1 MSSALTTRPAP
12 GEAQAAPWASAKLQD
27 HHLKRSAIVYVRQSS
42 AHQVQENRESTAR
55 QYALV
60 ERAVQLGWAGA
71 QVEVIDE
78 DQGRSG
84 ATAEGRLGF
93 QRLLAEVSLDHVGII
108 LGIEMS
114 RLARSNKDWHQ
125 LLELCAIFRTLLADQ
140 DGLYDPT
147 DYNDRLLLGLK
158 GTMSEA
164 ELHILQGRMHQAL
177 LNKARRGDLCMLPPV
192 GYIKRLT
199 GEFALDPDEQAQ
211 GVIRLIFDAF
221 DRLGTMRRVL
231 CHLHEQD
238 IKVPIRPHA
247 GPGKGDLEWRR
258 ATRGIVRTVLMHP
271 LYSGTYR
278 YGHRQTDA
286 RRKKPGEPQAGRV
299 VVKPDQYHALI
310 PGRCPAYITP
320 QRYQRN
326 QERIRENR
334 TRLQAKGPPRN
345 GEALLGGILFCGRCQ
360 RRMSVH
366 YSGLAK
372 LPRYVC
378 RGDRDEGA
386 APACQCLSGRILDQ
400 LVGEKILQALE
411 PAALELSLLTADD
424 LHQQRQRLDQNW
436 RQRLERARYQAER
449 AQRHY
454 RNIEPE
460 NRLVARELARQWE
473 DALKEQTE
481 LEQQY
486 ARFSQAHPATLS
498 QQERERI
505 RALSQNLPAV
515 WRAASTAPSDRQR
528 IIRLLVDR
536 VIIDV
541 QGNTDHV
548 DVTIEWSGGFT
559 SRHELIR
566 PVQRYQQMADYH
578 RVAERMEE
586 LRGQGRTFAEIA
598 DRLNEE
604 AFRPIRQAERFH
616 KDIVCRLFNK
626 LCKERPAARHITDQA
641 QLQQHEWFAMDLAA
655 RLRMPKNTLLEWVRR
670 GWVHVVRQLPG
681 HRGRVICWAD
691 EQEMDRLQRLRTT
704 SHNWWDESLP
714 DELTTPMIRSVE

>member
-1 MSSALTTRPAP
+1 MSSELTTRVPP
-12 GEAQAAPWASAKLQD
+12 GEVNAAAWTSAKLRD

-42 AHQVQENRESTAR
+42 AHQVQENRESAAR

-60 ERAVQLGWAGA
+60 GRAAQLGWADV
-71 QVEVIDE
+71 QIEVIDE

-93 QRLLAEVSLDHVGII
+93 QRLLAEVGLDHVGIV

-125 LLELCAIFRTLLADQ
+125 LQELCAIFRTLLADQ

-177 LNKARRGDLCMLPPV
+177 LNKARRGELCMLPPV
-192 GYIKRLT
+192 GYVKRLT

-211 GVIRLIFDAF
+211 GVIRLIFDEF

-231 CHLHEQD
+231 RHLHEQD
-238 IKVPIRPHA
+238 IKMPIRPHA
-247 GPGKGDLEWRR
+247 GPNKGDLEWRR
-258 ATRGIVRTVLMHP
+258 ATREIVRTVLMHP

-286 RRKKPGEPQAGRV
+286 RRKKPGQPQAGRV
-299 VVKPDQYHALI
+299 VVKPEQCHALI
-310 PGRCPAYITP
+310 PDRCPAYITRE
-320 QRYQRN
+320 RYERN
-326 QERIRENR
+326 QGRIRENR
-334 TRLQAKGPPRN
+334 IRLQAKGPPRN

-360 RRMSVH
+360 RRMGVH

-372 LPRYVC
+372 LTRYVC
-378 RGDRDEGA
+378 RGDLDDGA
-386 APACQCLSGRILDQ
+386 ADACQCLSGRVLDQ
-400 LVGEKILQALE
+400 LVTEKILQALE
-411 PAALELSLLTADD
+411 PAALELSLLAADD
-424 LHQQRQRLDQNW
+424 LHQQRQRLNQNW
-436 RQRLERARYQAER
+436 RQRLERPRYQAER

-454 RNIEPE
+454 RAVEPE

-473 DALKEQTE
+473 DALKEQAE
-481 LEQQY
+481 FEQQY

-498 QQERERI
+498 EQERERI
-505 RALSQNLPAV
+505 RALSRNLPAI
-515 WRAASTAPSDRQR
+515 WQAATTAPSDRQR
-528 IIRLLVDR
+528 IVRLLVDR
-536 VIIDV
+536 VVIDV
-541 QGNTDHV
+541 QGDTDRA

-559 SRHELIR
+559 SHHELIR
-566 PVQRYQQMADYH
+566 PVQGYRQMADYD
-578 RVAERMEE
+578 RVAGRIEE

-598 DRLNEE
+598 ERLNEE
-604 AFRPIRQAERFH
+604 AFHPVKQAERFH

-626 LCKERPAARHITDQA
+626 LCSERPVARHIAGKSQIP
-641 QLQQHEWFAMDLAA
+641 
-655 RLRMPKNTLLEWVRR
+655 RRRMRSTPCSLMMPRR
-670 GWVHVVRQLPG
+670 
-681 HRGRVICWAD
+681 
-691 EQEMDRLQRLRTT
+691 
-704 SHNWWDESLP
+704 
-714 DELTTPMIRSVE
+714 

>member
-1 MSSALTTRPAP
+1 MSSALTTRPAS
-12 GEAQAAPWASAKLQD
+12 GEVNAAPWASAKLQD
-27 HHLKRSAIVYVRQSS
+27 HHLRRSAIVYVRQSS

-55 QYALV
+55 QYALAG
-60 ERAVQLGWAGA
+60 RAAQLGWAA
-71 QVEVIDE
+71 IQVEVIDE

-93 QRLLAEVSLDHVGII
+93 QRLLAEVSLDHVGIV

-199 GEFALDPDEQAQ
+199 GVFALDPDEQAQ
-211 GVIRLIFDAF
+211 GVIRLIFDEF
-221 DRLGTMRRVL
+221 DRLGSMRRVL
-231 CHLHEQD
+231 RHLHEQD

-247 GPGKGDLEWRR
+247 GPNKGDLEWRR
-258 ATRGIVRTVLMHP
+258 ATRDTIRTVLMHP

-286 RRKKPGEPQAGRV
+286 RRKKAGHRQSGRV

-310 PGRCPAYITP
+310 PGRCPAYITRE
-320 QRYQRN
+320 RYERHQ
-326 QERIRENR
+326 QRIRENR
-334 TRLQAKGPPRN
+334 IRLQAKGPPRN

-360 RRMSVH
+360 RRMGVH

-372 LPRYVC
+372 LPRYLC
-378 RGDRDEGA
+378 RGDGDNA
-386 APACQCLSGRILDQ
+386 VAPACQCLSGRVLDQ
-400 LVGEKILQALE
+400 LVTEKILQALE
-411 PAALELSLLTADD
+411 PAALELSLLAADD

-436 RQRLERARYQAER
+436 RQRLERAHYQAER

-454 RNIEPE
+454 RAVEPE

-473 DALKEQTE
+473 EALKEQAE
-481 LEQQY
+481 LEQQH

-498 QQERERI
+498 EQERQRI
-505 RALSQNLPAV
+505 RALSQNLPAI

-528 IIRLLVDR
+528 IVRLLVDR
-536 VIIDV
+536 VIIAV

-559 SRHELIR
+559 SHHELIR
-566 PVQRYQQMADYH
+566 PVLRYRQMADYD
-578 RVAERMEE
+578 RVAGRMEE

-598 DRLNEE
+598 QRLNEE
-604 AFRPIRQAERFH
+604 GFRPIRQAERFH
-616 KDIVCRLFNK
+616 KDLVCRLFNK
-626 LCKERPAARHITDQA
+626 LCKERPTARHIAEQA

-655 RLRMPKNTLLEWVRR
+655 RLRMPKNSLLHWVRR

-681 HRGRVICWAD
+681 YRGRVICWAD
-691 EQEMDRLQRLRTT
+691 EQEMDRLQRLRATA
-704 SHNWWDESLP
+704 HHWWDDPLP

>member
-12 GEAQAAPWASAKLQD
+12 GEANATPWASAKLQD

-60 ERAVQLGWAGA
+60 ERAVQLGWAA
-71 QVEVIDE
+71 SQVEVIDE
-78 DQGRSG
+78 DQGRSA

-199 GEFALDPDEQAQ
+199 GECALDPDEQAQ
-211 GVIRLIFDAF
+211 GVIRLIFDEF

-231 CHLHEQD
+231 RHLHEQD

-247 GPGKGDLEWRR
+247 GPNKGDLEWRR
-258 ATRGIVRTVLMHP
+258 ATREIVRTVLMHP

-286 RRKKPGEPQAGRV
+286 RRKKAGHPQAGRV

-320 QRYQRN
+320 QRYERN

-334 TRLQAKGPPRN
+334 IRLQAKGPPRN

-378 RGDRDEGA
+378 RSDRDDSA
-386 APACQCLSGRILDQ
+386 APTCQCLSGRVLDQ

-436 RQRLERARYQAER
+436 RQRLERAHFQAER

-454 RNIEPE
+454 RAVEPE

-473 DALKEQTE
+473 EALKEQAE

-486 ARFSQAHPATLS
+486 ARFSQSHPATLS
-498 QQERERI
+498 EQERERI
-505 RALSQNLPAV
+505 RAMSQNLPAI
-515 WRAASTAPSDRQR
+515 WRAATTAPSDRQR
-528 IIRLLVDR
+528 IVRLLVDR
-536 VIIDV
+536 VIINV

-559 SRHELIR
+559 SHHELIR
-566 PVQRYQQMADYH
+566 PVRRYQQMADYD
-578 RVAERMEE
+578 RVAGRIEE

-598 DRLNEE
+598 QQLNEE

-616 KDIVCRLFNK
+616 KDLVCRLFNK
-626 LCKERPAARHITDQA
+626 LCKERPAARRIAEKA
-641 QLQQHEWFAMDLAA
+641 QLQRHEWFALDLAA
-655 RLRMPKNTLLEWVRR
+655 RLQMPKNSLLHWIRR

-681 HRGRVICWAD
+681 YRGRVICWAD
-691 EQEMDRLQRLRTT
+691 EQEMDRLQRLRATR
-704 SHNWWDESLP
+704 HHWWDEPLP
-714 DELTTPMIRSVE
+714 AELTTPMIRSIE